1 MGGGRGRGDRRGGR
15 ELRRWE
21 GGGVEETGEGR
32 KRHFLAITMLSNSF

>member
-21 GGGVEETGEGR
+21 MGGVEETEEGGG
-32 KRHFLAITMLSNSF
+32 S